1 MLNTYFYFFITFA
14 VFFIGITSVLLNRH
28 NIIIILLS
36 FELIYLSSTLVLAY
50 SSFESGNI
58 LGLFFIMYIITVAG
72 AEACIGLA
80 IVSLYYSVSKEL
92 SLNTLTLT
100 KL

>member
-1 MLNTYFYFFITFA
+1 
-14 VFFIGITSVLLNRH
+14 VFFTGVLSVLANRH
-28 NIIIILLS
+28 NIIILLLS

-50 SSFESGNI
+50 SSYESGNL
-58 LGLFFIMYIITVAG
+58 LGLFLIMYVITIVG

-80 IVSLYYSVSKEL
+80 IVSLYYSVSKEM
-92 SLNTLTLT
+92 SLNSLTLT